1 MMQNAQD
8 AAGAV
13 SPHRAAGRKARRPV
27 LVRDEAAKVLVAK
40 SVAEWTDHRVASLLS
55 HLQAAEFPHCL
66 GWSGPAAVEEKGE
79 FCSGLPE
86 LIVSPEPLKPVY
98 LFEYI
103 EGQTLAELRTENLPA
118 DRVMDW
124 LLHLASGLRDLSLLI
139 GNPLLHLDIK
149 PGNIVIMPAGTPALI
164 DFGCAL
170 ILDDF
175 AGKWV
180 EVKRATAAYAAPE
193 VQTGNPHANS
203 DLFSLARTAISVLAG
218 KPYQALT
225 EPDRAEVLAR
235 LSAEHRQLL
244 NRWQEIKPER
254 RAESAAA
261 ETRQSLIE
269 PETEQALALPPDYSD
284 SRPRVLAG
292 GSAGRNFLPCNPG
305 LQLPAIPLWGLDQS
319 RPVSIRIEYNLTI
332 SPQSDRT
339 NEDGG

>member
-1 MMQNAQD
+1 MMQNALGT
-8 AAGAV
+8 AGAA
-13 SPHRAAGRKARRPV
+13 SPNRTDGRKARRPV
-27 LVRDEAAKVLVAK
+27 LVRDEEAKVLVAK
-40 SVAEWTDHRVASLLS
+40 AVSEWTDHRVASILS
-55 HLQAAEFPHCL
+55 YLQASEFPHCL
-66 GWSGPAAVEEKGE
+66 GWSGSADAKEKGE
-79 FCSGLPE
+79 FNSGLPE

-124 LLHLASGLRDLSLLI
+124 LLHLAGSLKDLSLLI

-175 AGKWV
+175 ADKWV

-193 VQTGNPHANS
+193 VQKGNPHANS

-225 EPDRAEVLAR
+225 EPDRAEVMGR

-244 NRWQEIKPER
+244 NRWQEIKPEL
-254 RAESAAA
+254 RAESTAA
-261 ETRQSLIE
+261 ETKHSLIE
-269 PETEQALALPPDYSD
+269 PETEQELSLPLEYPD
-284 SRPRVLAG
+284 SRPLVISG
-292 GSAGRNFLPCNPG
+292 SSAGRNFLPRYPG
-305 LQLPAIPLWGLDQS
+305 LQLPAIPLYGLDPSQ
-319 RPVSIRIEYNLTI
+319 PVSVQIEYRLTVY
-332 SPQSDRT
+332 PQSDKS
-339 NEDGG
+339 NKDGG